1 MKADTTTVLKSLA
14 DDTRLSIVRK
24 LAEDHCE
31 ESGSTIV
38 SDCAASLQ
46 LAQPTMSHHFSRLVQ
61 AGVLRERKAGTEKF
75 YTLNYSLLVSIGIDP
90 KKL

>member
-1 MKADTTTVLKSLA
+1 
-14 DDTRLSIVRK
+14 
-24 LAEDHCE
+24 
-31 ESGSTIV
+31 
-38 SDCAASLQ
+38 
-46 LAQPTMSHHFSRLVQ
+46 MSHHFSRLVQ